1 MGILRNFYRKYEIFM
16 GNIDAKD
23 EAIIISLQNDA
34 TISVAAIG
42 EQVGLSQNAC
52 WRRIKKLEDEGVLK
66 NRAVLFDAEKL
77 GYPLTVYAL
86 IRVREHST
94 EWLDALTEVLKD
106 VPEIVEFHR
115 MSGDL
120 DYLAKILAK
129 DMKHYDQIYKRIISI
144 GSITDMSS
152 SFLMEEIRS
161 TSAIPI
167 G

>member
-1 MGILRNFYRKYEIFM
+1 M

-23 EAIIISLQNDA
+23 QAIIISLQNDA
-34 TISVAAIG
+34 TMSVAAIG

>member
-1 MGILRNFYRKYEIFM
+1 M

-23 EAIIISLQNDA
+23 AVIIESLQRDA

-52 WRRIKKLEDEGVLK
+52 WRRIKKLEDDGVLK
-66 NRAVLFDAEKL
+66 KRSVLFDAEKL

-86 IRVREHST
+86 LRVREHST
-94 EWLDALTEVLKD
+94 EWLDGFTELLD
-106 VPEIVEFHR
+106 DIPEIVEFHR

-120 DYLAKILAK
+120 DYLAKILAR
-129 DMKHYDQIYKRIISI
+129 DMKHYDQIYKRIIAV
-144 GSITDMSS
+144 GSITDVSS
-152 SFLMEEIRS
+152 SFLMEEIKS

-167 G
+167 A